1 MKTSIDISL
10 YPLNEDYIPAI
21 DAFIEGVN
29 SHPDVVAITN
39 DLSTQLYGEYDDV
52 MDLLK
57 REIQRSWE
65 THGKGVFAVKFL
77 MGDVRR

>member
-10 YPLNEDYIPAI
+10 YPLSEDYLPAI

-29 SHPDVVAITN
+29 SHPDIVAITN
-39 DLSTQLYGEYDDV
+39 DLSTQLYGEYDQV

-57 REIQRSWE
+57 TEIKRSWD
-65 THGKGVFAVKFL
+65 TFGKGIFVVKFL

>member
-21 DAFIEGVN
+21 DAFIEGIN
-29 SHPDVVAITN
+29 SHPEIVATTN
-39 DLSTQLYGEYDDV
+39 DLSTQLYGEYDAV

-57 REIQRSWE
+57 TEIKRNWE
-65 THGKGVFAVKFL
+65 TFGKGIFVVKFL
-77 MGDVRR
+77 LGDVRR